1 MDLPGVQDANE
12 ARNRIAK
19 DYLQNC
25 DAVWIVAD
33 IVRAVDNRTAKDLLG
48 DAFRRQLFLDGQYA
62 NLTFVCTKAD
72 IINSDEF
79 VRSLKLTRETGSYQN
94 IVDEKKKIVAELTTV
109 CENYVVEADVAKE
122 FLAENPDLQTEEVDE
137 MKRKI
142 ETAHSNLA
150 AKSLEKLQAEE
161 ELVKNEKMIRK
172 ICAVARSNKSKQQI
186 ASDFLAGIKDMHRKA
201 HGRDD
206 DDDDDDNDDN
216 EMDDE
221 DAFFASKASGFKVFS
236 VSSSDYLKLKGRK
249 RKIKTY
255 PFWSQSVSETGYHLS
270 MDFLC
275 NIALSACVVH
285 FLPD

>member
-72 IINSDEF
+72 IINADEF
-79 VRSLKLTRETGSYQN
+79 VRSLKLSKETEPFQLL
-94 IVDEKKKIVAELTTV
+94 VDEKKRVAAELATA
-109 CENYVVEADVAKE
+109 CEGFDNEVKIAEE
-122 FLAENPDLQTEEVDE
+122 FLAANSDLSAEALDDIRASME
-137 MKRKI
+137 KAR
-142 ETAHSNLA
+142 SNLA
-150 AKSLEKLQAEE
+150 LNNLEKLRAEE
-161 ELVKNEKMIRK
+161 EVAKNEKLIRK
-172 ICAVARSNKSKQQI
+172 ICALARSEKSKRQI

-201 HGRDD
+201 NGGDD
-206 DDDDDDNDDN
+206 DDDDGRFDEDGDDGGD
-216 EMDDE
+216 

-236 VSSSDYLKLKGRK
+236 VSSSDYLKLKVSVGGGRDSDCLGIQGVK
-249 RKIKTY
+249 
-255 PFWSQSVSETGYHLS
+255 
-270 MDFLC
+270 
-275 NIALSACVVH
+275 
-285 FLPD
+285 